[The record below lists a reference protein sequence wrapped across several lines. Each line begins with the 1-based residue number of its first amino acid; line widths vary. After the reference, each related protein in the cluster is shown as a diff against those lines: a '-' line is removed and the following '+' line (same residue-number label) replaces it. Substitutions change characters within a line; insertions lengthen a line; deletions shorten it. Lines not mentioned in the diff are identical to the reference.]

1 MPNFIG
7 LWYGLVVLVWT
18 FALTLN
24 VCIVFVRNISI
35 KDLIQGS
42 HRGWKDSEKKSLKI
56 PWIFQFED
64 FFYEIL
70 GKWLKYRR
78 SYHLKLE
85 NYIFWVFWYVYQ
97 WSRRVDSHFRTLP
110 YRYAI
115 VREIVAFANFTIKF
129 YFALNN
135 NRFFSKMSKNK
146 CIFLPNGSPRSHT
159 SLGSNN
165 LRVIIEMPLFPMWQ
179 TYWHWYYGWQCPKI
193 AHEIEDEKRK
203 AQVRNDNDWMSA

>member
-1 MPNFIG
+1 MTNFIG
-7 LWYGLVVLVWT
+7 LWYGLVVLVLT

-42 HRGWKDSEKKSLKI
+42 HRGWKDSEKKSLKS

-85 NYIFWVFWYVYQ
+85 KNIFWVFLVCLSVKQ
-97 WSRRVDSHFRTLP
+97 TSRQSLS
-110 YRYAI
+110 YAT
-115 VREIVAFANFTIKF
+115 V
-129 YFALNN
+129 
-135 NRFFSKMSKNK
+135 
-146 CIFLPNGSPRSHT
+146 P
-159 SLGSNN
+159 
-165 LRVIIEMPLFPMWQ
+165 
-179 TYWHWYYGWQCPKI
+179 
-193 AHEIEDEKRK
+193 
-203 AQVRNDNDWMSA
+203 VRNSTGNSSVCKFHNQVGFFAEQQQIFF